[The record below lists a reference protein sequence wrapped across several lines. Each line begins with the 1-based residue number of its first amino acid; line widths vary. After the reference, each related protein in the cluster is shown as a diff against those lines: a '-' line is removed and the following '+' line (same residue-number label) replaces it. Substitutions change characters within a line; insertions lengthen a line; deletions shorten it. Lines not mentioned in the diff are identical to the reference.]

1 VSVMTVNN
9 EVGVVNDMVEISRAV
24 RRRAP
29 RAILHTD
36 AVQAACWLDLR
47 DVWPHV
53 DVMTLSAHKFGGP
66 KGIGIMAIR
75 EGISLEP
82 LIHGGG
88 QERDRRSGTHN
99 VAGIVGA
106 TAALAVTHVQRSDES
121 VRIESL
127 REVLVD
133 GLLGAVEGCSLTVDT
148 QHAVPGIVHV
158 CIEGIE
164 NEALLFLLDEQ
175 GLCASAASACASG
188 AMEPSHVL
196 AAMNVPKTRSMGAL
210 RLSLGHTTSQHDV
223 EEAVHIVADA
233 TSTLRTRSTSAGV
246 R

>member
-1 VSVMTVNN
+1 M
-9 EVGVVNDMVEISRAV
+9 VV
-24 RRRAP
+24 
-29 RAILHTD
+29 
-36 AVQAACWLDLR
+36 
-47 DVWPHV
+47 
-53 DVMTLSAHKFGGP
+53 
-66 KGIGIMAIR
+66 R
-75 EGISLEP
+75 EGVSLEP

-106 TAALAVTHVQRSDES
+106 TAALAVTHVQRPEE
-121 VRIESL
+121 VARIGRL
-127 REVLVD
+127 RDALVS
-133 GLLGAVEGCSLTVDT
+133 GLLAAVEGCSLTVEH
-148 QHAVPGIVHV
+148 QLVVPGIVHV

-196 AAMNVPKTRSMGAL
+196 AAMNVSKTRSMGAL
-210 RLSLGHTTSQHDV
+210 RLSLGHTTTERDV
-223 EEAVHIVADA
+223 EGAVRIVADA
-233 TSTLRTRSTSAGV
+233 ALTLRSRSNAVGM